1 VSGQADQRV
10 PLVAP
15 RPRRVQYGT
24 VMARAA
30 ASPTVDPSRE
40 LLERDEQL
48 TMLGDCVETV
58 RKRSRGR
65 LVLIGGEAGVGKT
78 ALLRRFCDDPPDGA
92 RLLWGSCD
100 ALFTP
105 RPLGPFV
112 DIAAATGGEVEE
124 LVETSAGAFEVA
136 AALMREL
143 QTRPPAILV
152 LEDVHWADDATLDVL
167 RLLGR
172 RVESLPVALLVSYRQ
187 TELGRFH
194 PLRQVLGELGSGASS
209 VRVRLEPLSSQ
220 AVVRLAEAHGVDA
233 AALHERT
240 GGNPFFV
247 TEVLAA
253 GEEIPETVRD
263 AVLARAAR
271 LTPAARELLDAVA
284 ITQPQA
290 ELSLLERSAPEALP
304 ALDECLASGML
315 VQTNGAVAFRHELAR
330 LAIEEAVAPHQA
342 LVLHRATLEALR
354 ASPEGTV
361 DLARLAH
368 HAEAAGD
375 TEAVLEFAPAAAAR
389 ASALGAHREG
399 AAQYARTLRFAGGLP
414 LEQRADLLMG
424 HAAECYVITLDEEA
438 LASSREALEAQR
450 ELGDVPKQLEAL
462 ASIAQAQLNMGAGM
476 DGIETAREAAALF
489 EDLPG
494 PLLAIACDLCAAM
507 SIISED
513 RAATESWARRALEH
527 AEEADLPHIA
537 ASALG
542 CLGAAQALQ
551 GMPRGAERLEQSL
564 AMAEQLPGAEDLV
577 GRTHVLL
584 AMAGSRKRSLEMME
598 RYVEPGLAYCAERD
612 LDVWSRLLLAT
623 RSWVAMERGDWD
635 RAAETVELV
644 LMEDCTLS
652 CVQARVVLGLV
663 RARRGDPDPLTPLV
677 QAREVAERTGQ
688 LWWEYQVAAAEAEAL
703 LLGGRPEAI
712 ADATAEAFESATRL
726 GAPWPVAELA
736 WWRRQGGIEEPVPAN
751 AGGPF
756 EQQLRGDWD
765 GALAAWRAAGCPY
778 EAAVALAELGDEDSL
793 RRALEELQALGAQPA
808 AAMVARRLR
817 ERGARGVPRG
827 PRQATKANP
836 ANLTRREVEVLT
848 LVAQGLRNAEIAARL
863 VLSERTVDH
872 HVASILRKL
881 GVRGRAEATAEA
893 ARLGLTEA
901 E

>member
-1 VSGQADQRV
+1 
-10 PLVAP
+10 
-15 RPRRVQYGT
+15 
-24 VMARAA
+24 MARAA
-30 ASPTVDPSRE
+30 ASLTVDPSRE
-40 LLERDEQL
+40 LLERGDQL
-48 TMLGDCVETV
+48 STLGDCVEAV

-78 ALLRRFCDDPPDGA
+78 ALLRHFCDDPPAGS
-92 RLLWGSCD
+92 RLLWGACD

-112 DIAAATGGEVEE
+112 DIAATTGGELED
-124 LVETSAGAFEVA
+124 LVETNAGAFDVA

-172 RVESLPVALLVSYRQ
+172 RVESLPAALLVSYRQ

-209 VRVRLEPLSSQ
+209 VRVRLNPLSPD
-220 AVVRLAEAHGVDA
+220 AVVRLAEPHGVDA
-233 AALHERT
+233 TALHERT
-240 GGNPFFV
+240 GGNPLFV

-253 GEEIPETVRD
+253 GEEMPETVRD

-271 LTPAARELLDAVA
+271 LTPTAQELLDAVA

-304 ALDECLASGML
+304 ALDECLASGLM
-315 VQTNGAVAFRHELAR
+315 VQTDGAVAFRHELVR

-354 ASPEGTV
+354 ASPEGPV

-399 AAQYARTLRFAGGLP
+399 AAQYARALRFAGGLP

-424 HAAECYVITLDEEA
+424 HASECYVITHDEEA

-462 ASIAQAQLNMGAGM
+462 ASIAQAQLNMGAGQ
-476 DGIETAREAAALF
+476 DAIETARETAAMF

-494 PLLAIACDLCAAM
+494 PLLAIACDLCAGM
-507 SIISED
+507 NVLSED
-513 RAATESWARRALEH
+513 RAETERWARRALEL
-527 AEEADLPHIA
+527 ATEADLPDTA

-542 CLGAAQALQ
+542 MLGAAEGLAGLPSGTEQ
-551 GMPRGAERLEQSL
+551 LEQSL
-564 AMAEQLPGAEDLV
+564 AMAEQLPGADDLV

-584 AMAGSRKRSLEMME
+584 AMAGCRKRSLDMME

-652 CVQARVVLGLV
+652 CVQARIVLGLV
-663 RARRGDPDPLTPLV
+663 RARRGDPDPLTPLAE
-677 QAREVAERTGQ
+677 ARDVAERTHV

-703 LLGGRPEAI
+703 WLGGRPEAI
-712 ADATAEAFESATRL
+712 ADATAEVFESAKQL
-726 GAPWPVAELA
+726 GAPWPIAELA
-736 WWRRQGGIEEPVPAN
+736 WWRRQGGIEEPIPAA

-756 EQQLRGDWD
+756 EQQLRGDWS
-765 GALAAWRAAGCPY
+765 GAVAAWRTAGCPY
-778 EAAVALAELGDEDSL
+778 EAAVALAELDDEDSL
-793 RRALEELQALGAQPA
+793 RQALEELQGLGAQPA
-808 AAMVARRLR
+808 AAIVARRLR

-827 PRQATKANP
+827 PRRASKENP
-836 ANLTRREVEVLT
+836 ANLTPREVEVLT

-893 ARLGLTEA
+893 ARLGLTDAA
-901 E
+901 ET